1 MGRLVAKCSERTG
14 PQFCPRQVE
23 HLGESD
29 EQKTYLHNARISICM
44 RDHERDRIRFSAPLP
59 RWEAFRFKGRR
70 LASAPESGLSPNRT
84 PAELATEEGSEPFR
98 YQNLFGIRT
107 YSSST
112 FTFSSSLFSKKIV
125 NLCLP
130 ADIPSRSS
138 SAFPIAI
145 AATFHQPRSRP
156 ACPRQSLSLKNT
168 NDDTQAPDIKPP

>member
-29 EQKTYLHNARISICM
+29 EQKTYLQINARIPICM
-44 RDHERDRIRFSAPLP
+44 RDHARDRIRFSAPLP

-84 PAELATEEGSEPFR
+84 PAELAAEEGSEPFR
-98 YQNLFGIRT
+98 HQNLLIFDIHLQ
-107 YSSST
+107 
-112 FTFSSSLFSKKIV
+112 LFSILKKIV

-145 AATFHQPRSRP
+145 AATFHQPPRSRP
-156 ACPRQSLSLKNT
+156 ACPRQSLSLKDT
-168 NDDTQAPDIKPP
+168 NDDTQAPDIKPS

>member
-29 EQKTYLHNARISICM
+29 EQKTYLQINARIPICM

-84 PAELATEEGSEPFR
+84 PAELAAEEGSEPFR
-98 YQNLFGIRT
+98 HQNLLIFDIHLQ
-107 YSSST
+107 
-112 FTFSSSLFSKKIV
+112 LFSILKKDRQFVFASGYTISFFKRIP
-125 NLCLP
+125 NRNCS
-130 ADIPSRSS
+130 DIPSTPPVKASLP
-138 SAFPIAI
+138 APIALI
-145 AATFHQPRSRP
+145 ERYQRRHTSTRH
-156 ACPRQSLSLKNT
+156 
-168 NDDTQAPDIKPP
+168 